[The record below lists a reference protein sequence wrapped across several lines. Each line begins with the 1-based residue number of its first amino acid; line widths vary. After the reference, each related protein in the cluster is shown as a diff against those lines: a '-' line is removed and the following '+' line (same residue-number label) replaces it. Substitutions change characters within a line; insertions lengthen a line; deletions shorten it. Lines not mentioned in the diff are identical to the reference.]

1 MTLQS
6 VQMGTP
12 DAVVIK
18 RTTKVVDA
26 STAVSKRIN
35 ASATADADAVTA
47 VTEDLAHSDVEQGR
61 DDEIDDVLMISMTL
75 MSITVD
81 HP

>member
-47 VTEDLAHSDVEQGR
+47 VTEDLAHSDVERAFEPDSAG
-61 DDEIDDVLMISMTL
+61 DEIQQLDQCNKEM
-75 MSITVD
+75 
-81 HP
+81 